1 MLRKISVKD
10 LRVDMFIAD
19 LDRPWI
25 DTPFPLQG
33 FLIIDPEQLRQ
44 LREFCQW
51 VVVDP
56 ERSIGFEYEAPP
68 RAAPPER
75 RDLGPATRV
84 QINRVAASSPPP
96 AEEDATGTTPLRPRA
111 TPAPSLSSAN
121 RNGERS
127 ASREFAVP
135 VKSSMPNT
143 ADDRASMLAPAPPRR
158 NTRPRRGGSGSLL
171 GFFGH
176 LKDSAKSLFA
186 PRVKDEYAGDSAP
199 NYYAA
204 PTPDQRP
211 GFIPENVQLTI
222 YEDKQTVQDELA
234 FASDAYKRTNEILT
248 RVAED
253 IRTGNTLQLDSIEDV
268 IDDMVDSMVRNPD
281 AMMWVARM
289 RELDVST
296 YDHGLN
302 VAISLIAFG
311 RHIGYPREPLSH
323 LGMLGLLLD
332 VGKIKLSRAL
342 LEKNGRLT
350 DEEFALVKT
359 HVELGL
365 GELRRTPNIH
375 ADVLEGIA
383 QHHERMNG
391 SGYPYSLQGEKISIF
406 GRMAGI
412 ADTYA
417 AMTRKRAYADAAS
430 PHEVL
435 QMLSNWSGTLFHP
448 DMVEQF
454 IQSVGAFPVGSM
466 VELSTGEVAVIV
478 THNKLKRLKPKVLII
493 TEPDKT
499 PRKYPTTVD
508 LIYDV
513 SDKPVYIRRGLP
525 SDAFGLDPSEFY
537 LN

>member
-1 MLRKISVKD
+1 MLRKTPVKD

-25 DTPFPLQG
+25 DTPFLLQG
-33 FLIIDPEQLRQ
+33 FLIVDAEQLRQ
-44 LREFCQW
+44 LRESCQW
-51 VVVDP
+51 VLIDP
-56 ERSIGFEYEAPP
+56 ERSIGLEYEAPP
-68 RAAPPER
+68 KVVPQER
-75 RDLGPATRV
+75 RDLGPETRV
-84 QINRVAASSPPP
+84 QINRVATPVARP
-96 AEEDATGTTPLRPRA
+96 ANEAPLRPTRPPLRA
-111 TPAPSLSSAN
+111 TPAHPPKSA
-121 RNGERS
+121 ETPQP
-127 ASREFAVP
+127 ASRGFAVP
-135 VKSSMPNT
+135 THSSEVKATDN
-143 ADDRASMLAPAPPRR
+143 RAPMLAPAPLRR
-158 NTRPRRGGSGSLL
+158 DARTRQDDSGGLL
-171 GFFGH
+171 GFFGY
-176 LKDSAKSLFA
+176 LKNMFA
-186 PRVKDEYAGDSAP
+186 TRVKDEFKDDKVP
-199 NYYAA
+199 NNYTSPA
-204 PTPDQRP
+204 PDQRP
-211 GFIPENVQLTI
+211 GFIPDNVQLTI
-222 YEDKQTVQDELA
+222 YEDLRTVQDELT
-234 FASDAYKRTNEILT
+234 FATEAYTRTNEILT

-253 IRTGNTLQLDSIEDV
+253 IRTGNTMQLDSVEDV
-268 IDDMVDSMVRNPD
+268 IDDMVESMVRNPD

-289 RELDVST
+289 REMDVST
-296 YDHGLN
+296 YGHGLN
-302 VAISLIAFG
+302 VAISLVAFG
-311 RHIGYPREPLSH
+311 RHIGYPKEPLSH
-323 LGMLGLLLD
+323 LGMVGLLLD

-342 LEKNGRLT
+342 LEKSGRLT

-365 GELRRTPNIH
+365 NELHRTPNIH
-375 ADVLEGIA
+375 TDVLEGIA

-391 SGYPYSLQGEKISIF
+391 SGYPQGLQGEKISIF

-417 AMTRKRAYADAAS
+417 AMTRKRAYAEAAS

-435 QMLSNWSGTLFHP
+435 QMLSNWSGTLFHQ

-499 PRKYPTTVD
+499 PRKYPTTID

-525 SDAFGLDPSEFY
+525 SDAFGLDPGEYY

>member
-1 MLRKISVKD
+1 MLRKISVTD
-10 LRVDMFIAD
+10 LRIDMFIAD

-33 FLIIDPEQLRQ
+33 FLIVDAEQLRQ
-44 LREFCQW
+44 LRQCCQW
-51 VVVDP
+51 VLVDP
-56 ERSIGFEYEAPP
+56 ERSIGLEYEAAPK
-68 RAAPPER
+68 AAPQER
-75 RDLGPATRV
+75 RDLGPETRV
-84 QINRVAASSPPP
+84 QVNRVAASGTRP
-96 AEEDATGTTPLRPRA
+96 ADVAPLRPTRPPLRA
-111 TPAPSLSSAN
+111 TPVLPTKSTETPQPSSRESAAPAQSSSAK
-121 RNGERS
+121 
-127 ASREFAVP
+127 ATDSRAP
-135 VKSSMPNT
+135 
-143 ADDRASMLAPAPPRR
+143 MLAPAPLRR
-158 NTRPRRGGSGSLL
+158 DARTRQDDSGSRS
-171 GFFGH
+171 GFFGY
-176 LKDSAKSLFA
+176 LKNSARNMFA
-186 PRVKDEYAGDSAP
+186 PRQKDEFEDDKVPNSHTSPAP
-199 NYYAA
+199 V
-204 PTPDQRP
+204 QRP
-211 GFIPENVQLTI
+211 GFIPDNVQLTI
-222 YEDKQTVQDELA
+222 YEDQKSVQDELA
-234 FASDAYKRTNEILT
+234 FATESYARSTEILT
-248 RVAED
+248 RVAHD
-253 IRTGNTLQLDSIEDV
+253 IRSGNTLQLESVEEV
-268 IDDMVDSMVRNPD
+268 IDDMVESMVRNPD

-302 VAISLIAFG
+302 VAISLVAFG

-323 LGMLGLLLD
+323 LGMVGLLLD

-350 DEEFALVKT
+350 DEEFAMVKN

-365 GELRRTPNIH
+365 TELHRTPNIH
-375 ADVLEGIA
+375 TDVLEGIA
-383 QHHERMNG
+383 QHHERING
-391 SGYPYSLQGEKISIF
+391 SGYPQGLPGEKISIF

-417 AMTRKRAYADAAS
+417 AMTKKRAYAEAAS

-435 QMLSNWSGTLFHP
+435 QMLSNWSGTLFHQ

-454 IQSVGAFPVGSM
+454 IQSIGAFPVGSM

-499 PRKYPTTVD
+499 PRKYPTTID

-513 SDKPVYIRRGLP
+513 SEKPVYIRRGLP
-525 SDAFGLDPSEFY
+525 SNAFGLDPSEYY